1 MPEFSLSAEQTA
13 LCRQMARLAGLG
25 GFIIDLTSNHCLWC
39 ADEVARIHGL
49 GVAECAAALGAGAAW
64 LERIDPADR
73 PRYQEA
79 RAGATDPGG
88 CYTVQYRLHGADG
101 ALRVVNETADH
112 VVDPSNG
119 QSLLVGTL
127 QDVTERRAAEEALQ
141 RANELLERRV
151 ADRTAKLRAASDA
164 ARAASGNHWS

>member
-1 MPEFSLSAEQTA
+1 MREFPLPAEQTA

-25 GFIIDLTSNHCLWC
+25 SFIIDLTSGHCLWC

-49 GVAECAAALGAGAAW
+49 PVAECAAALGAGSAW

-73 PRYQEA
+73 ARYQDA
-79 RAGATDPGG
+79 RAGAAEPGG

-112 VVDPSNG
+112 VVDPSTG
-119 QSLLVGTL
+119 PCLVGTL
-127 QDVTERRAAEEALQ
+127 QDVTERQAAGG
-141 RANELLERRV
+141 
-151 ADRTAKLRAASDA
+151 AAA
-164 ARAASGNHWS
+164 GE